1 MVRPFGS
8 QGTGIIRNPLID
20 RTEHDLTQDVQR
32 FHEAQQLG
40 DAIDLDMLVKGA
52 KIGRDPTRIGSLDG
66 ITAAERQI
74 LLEEVEARKRKSV
87 RDLFRQTKGLH
98 ITILVTACAAIS
110 QGWQQS
116 VINASS
122 DLWEDEFWKGVKY
135 NLRDRRLKVGAINA
149 FPFLSGS
156 LIGAWLSDPLQETR
170 MGRRLALFLA
180 ALFSV
185 ACSIWSYRCNDWKEL
200 MACRIVLGLGIGTK
214 ASVAP
219 VFAAEAAVDH
229 LRGRVLMMWQ
239 LFDAFGI
246 FLGFVC
252 ALITGEDWQTLL
264 GTALIPPALILILV
278 ATCPESPRFL
288 IRQRRYKEAYRSLC
302 RLRRIEV
309 QAARDLYYIHS
320 QLQVETELW
329 TSTSGPWYN
338 GKLHYQDAVHKM
350 TFFHRVWYL
359 FAIPRNRRACW
370 SAFLVM
376 ISQQM
381 CGHNILAFYSTTV
394 FKNAGAAE
402 FVGWLNF
409 GVGLSVFLF
418 TFPAYLWIDS
428 RGRRFLLL
436 VSLAGMSVS
445 LLGVSFCFTIGDDT
459 GRRVAVALLAIL
471 PFTFFYAIGAG
482 PVPFTFSAEVF
493 PLAFRE
499 VGMSFSVMVNF
510 AGLGLLVLLLPYY
523 TRKLGGQGDEADEAD
538 EADGQKKML
547 LIFTGFNVIAFILVF
562 LIVPSTAEPNLE
574 EMNDI
579 FAVSTAEHVNFQAR
593 ERLPWLVRR
602 YVLHNEGDE
611 RTLVEWQKEAQTSE
625 SNSIPLERR
634 NSTEGV

>member
-239 LFDAFGI
+239 LFDAF
-246 FLGFVC
+246 
-252 ALITGEDWQTLL
+252 
-264 GTALIPPALILILV
+264 
-278 ATCPESPRFL
+278 
-288 IRQRRYKEAYRSLC
+288 
-302 RLRRIEV
+302 
-309 QAARDLYYIHS
+309 

-350 TFFHRVWYL
+350 TFFHRV
-359 FAIPRNRRACW
+359 C
-370 SAFLVM
+370 
-376 ISQQM
+376 
-381 CGHNILAFYSTTV
+381 
-394 FKNAGAAE
+394 
-402 FVGWLNF
+402 
-409 GVGLSVFLF
+409 
-418 TFPAYLWIDS
+418 
-428 RGRRFLLL
+428 
-436 VSLAGMSVS
+436 
-445 LLGVSFCFTIGDDT
+445 
-459 GRRVAVALLAIL
+459 
-471 PFTFFYAIGAG
+471 
-482 PVPFTFSAEVF
+482 AEVF